1 VDAAGQAE
9 VESAEMRES
18 GIYWGEKGVQGKGL
32 QGKGL
37 QGKGYKGYKGEK
49 GRESI

>member
-1 VDAAGQAE
+1 MDAAGQAE

-32 QGKGL
+32 QGKG
-37 QGKGYKGYKGEK
+37 YKGYKGEK